1 MELQCSG
8 PGERTLV
15 KSKKFLELGR
25 TQPMHR
31 SAYEGLKERLLARLN
46 GLTLVPTTF
55 TWQDEEEREEV
66 AMVGS
71 WGQWVLLYT
80 LKRMSATSWQ
90 TCINLPPGK
99 HEFKFLIDGTWK
111 LSGQYDIVDD
121 TVGTNGNN
129 VIEVDA
135 PRVAQTQE
143 EDELL
148 CKEAIQVL
156 EGEDRV
162 QFMEL
167 RDQIE
172 SMDMHL
178 KSATVQSENELSRMV
193 DVPVA
198 AGEEKIAK
206 PPLLLLRAHSA
217 MNESLSYFRSLL
229 PRSQIMPAILHK
241 LSPLQ
246 AAYRRLVAA
255 LKQQVEDHVPKP
267 YRDLA
272 CSFLDALFP
281 IFIFLRTEDGNRLLA
296 ALETQQ
302 LVSVVQKMP
311 IELVLASMCAFYSLL
326 VVDVIYRWLLTLV
339 NVAEHL
345 PVDVEKVSIQR
356 LASYHR
362 QDPKFDRKTTLL
374 SS

>member
-1 MELQCSG
+1 
-8 PGERTLV
+8 
-15 KSKKFLELGR
+15 
-25 TQPMHR
+25 MHR

-198 AGEEKIAK
+198 AGEEK
-206 PPLLLLRAHSA
+206 
-217 MNESLSYFRSLL
+217 ESLSYFRSLL

-302 LVSVVQKMP
+302 VFLLP
-311 IELVLASMCAFYSLL
+311 FVL
-326 VVDVIYRWLLTLV
+326 I
-339 NVAEHL
+339 
-345 PVDVEKVSIQR
+345 
-356 LASYHR
+356 
-362 QDPKFDRKTTLL
+362 
-374 SS
+374 